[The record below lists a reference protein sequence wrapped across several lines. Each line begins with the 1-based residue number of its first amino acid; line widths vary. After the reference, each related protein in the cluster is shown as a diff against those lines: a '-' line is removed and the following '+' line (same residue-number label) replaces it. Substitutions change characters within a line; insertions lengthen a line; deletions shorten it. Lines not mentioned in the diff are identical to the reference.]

1 MQQWIAEVAFDTRGT
16 TKKQTRTYYMPT
28 IEDVR
33 RTVTEE
39 GGYVLKIRPHQ
50 RSTFERL
57 LARSSWQQVQLL
69 RGIQFRANTT
79 SPSVAFWRLIEAE
92 TNPRMQNVLAPAR
105 EALTRGLGV
114 IEAIK
119 ALQMFDHSTVA
130 ILSASEQSNRLQE
143 GIPHAI
149 QNITQKRKNVAK
161 ITGTIAWLGFDIFSI
176 VQGMLSG
183 RGMILGW
190 FRKNGPT
197 EGPNKAEFDHT
208 VNNLENLWNVLLLVA
223 LGMGA
228 LLVWTVLSFWYNRGK
243 KDFMAARMVRKLPL
257 VGAYLRDLGFAD
269 SMAAAARMLRGNV
282 PIAHVLLQASEAT
295 NIPDV
300 TNFWLGAHQ
309 DLSRGI
315 TLGAALDR
323 DPLSRGE
330 RMELMTVSDLNQ
342 IATVLESISEMRAQA
357 AGTKNS
363 FIVWIAFILTGL
375 YLLVAFG
382 SAIFALRLMN
392 FSMDSVMNDMMG
404 GMGGGGG

>member
-1 MQQWIAEVAFDTRGT
+1 MQQWIAEIAFDTRGS
-16 TKKQTRTYYMPT
+16 TKKQTRTYYLPR

-33 RTVTEE
+33 RAITDE
-39 GGYVLKIRPHQ
+39 GGYALRIRPHK
-50 RSTFERL
+50 RSVFERL

-92 TNPRMQNVLAPAR
+92 SNPRMQNILAPAR
-105 EALTRGLGV
+105 EALARGLGV
-114 IEAIK
+114 IEGIK
-119 ALQMFDHSTVA
+119 ALQMFDHSTIA
-130 ILSASEQSNRLQE
+130 ILSASERSNRLHE

-149 QNITQKRKNVAK
+149 QNITQKRKNMAK
-161 ITGTIAWLGFDIFSI
+161 IGGTIAWLGFDIFSI
-176 VQGMLSG
+176 VQAMLAG

-197 EGPNKAEFDHT
+197 TEGPKKVEFEQT
-208 VNNLENLWNVLLLVA
+208 VDSLEMLWNVLLLIA
-223 LGMGA
+223 LAMGA
-228 LLVWTVLSFWYNRGK
+228 ALVWAVLSFWYNRGK
-243 KDFMAARMVRKLPL
+243 KDFMAARFVRKIPL

-282 PIAHVLLQASEAT
+282 SIAHVLQQAAEAT

-323 DPLSRGE
+323 DPLNRGE

-357 AGTKNS
+357 ASTKNS
-363 FIVWIAFILTGL
+363 MIVWLAFILTGL

-392 FSMDSVMNDMMG
+392 FSMDTVMQDMMG
-404 GMGGGGG
+404 GMGGGG

>member
-1 MQQWIAEVAFDTRGT
+1 MQQWIAEVAFDTRGS
-16 TKKQTRTYYMPT
+16 TKKQTRTYYLPR

-33 RTVTEE
+33 RAIAEE
-39 GGYVLKIRPHQ
+39 GGYVLKIRPHK

-69 RGIQFRANTT
+69 RGIAFRANTT

-92 TNPRMQNVLAPAR
+92 SNPRMQNILAPAR

-119 ALQMFDHSTVA
+119 ALQMFDHSTIA
-130 ILSASEQSNRLQE
+130 ILSASERSNRLHE

-149 QNITQKRKNVAK
+149 QNITQKRKNMAK
-161 ITGTIAWLGFDIFSI
+161 IGGTIAWLGFDIFSI
-176 VQGMLSG
+176 VQAMLSG

-190 FRKNGPT
+190 FRKNGPQT
-197 EGPNKAEFDHT
+197 EGPQKVEFDRT
-208 VNNLENLWNVLLLVA
+208 VDSLENLWNVLLVVA

-228 LLVWTVLSFWYNRGK
+228 ALVWAVLSFWYHRGK
-243 KDFMAARMVRKLPL
+243 KDFAAARFVRKIPL

-282 PIAHVLLQASEAT
+282 PIGNVLQQASEAT

-300 TNFWLGAHQ
+300 ANFWLGAHQ

-342 IATVLESISEMRAQA
+342 IATVLESVSEMRAQA
-357 AGTKNS
+357 ASTKNS
-363 FIVWIAFILTGL
+363 FIVWLAFILTGL

-392 FSMDSVMNDMMG
+392 FSMDSVMQDMMG
-404 GMGGGGG
+404 GMGGG